1 MGGSSSTAYNPH
13 LLRYLREKA
22 DLSQAELAK
31 KFSTSVDT
39 VAEWETGRRAP
50 NQKHLQALEK
60 FFKLPAGGF
69 TVEMKDILTQ
79 DFSAAYF
86 GDTDARERLEWADRH
101 LSLGQALRIIRH
113 FQKYEKTNL
122 KSPNYSPYY
131 HHFLPKTTLLTNLS
145 YFFLNFLV

>member
-1 MGGSSSTAYNPH
+1 MAKKEENAHQTQETGNLEKGAFLAGTSSTTGYNPH

-31 KFSTSVDT
+31 KLNTSVDT
-39 VAEWETGRRAP
+39 VAEWETGRRVP

-69 TVEMKDILTQ
+69 AVEMKDVLTQ

-101 LSLGQALRIIRH
+101 LSLGQALQIIP
-113 FQKYEKTNL
+113 T
-122 KSPNYSPYY
+122 
-131 HHFLPKTTLLTNLS
+131 LPKT
-145 YFFLNFLV
+145 

>member
-1 MGGSSSTAYNPH
+1 MAKREENTHQTQETGNLEKGAFLAAGSSTTTYNPH

-31 KFSTSVDT
+31 KLNTSVDI
-39 VAEWETGRRAP
+39 VAEWETGRRIP

-69 TVEMKDILTQ
+69 AVEMKDVLTQ

-86 GDTDARERLEWADRH
+86 GDTAARERLEWADRH
-101 LSLGQALRIIRH
+101 LSLGQALRIIP
-113 FQKYEKTNL
+113 T
-122 KSPNYSPYY
+122 
-131 HHFLPKTTLLTNLS
+131 LPKT
-145 YFFLNFLV
+145 

>member
-1 MGGSSSTAYNPH
+1 MAKREENTHQTQEVRNLEQGAFLVGTSSSTAYNPH

-31 KFSTSVDT
+31 KFNTSVET
-39 VAEWETGRRAP
+39 VAEWETGRRVP

-69 TVEMKDILTQ
+69 TVEMKDILNQ
-79 DFSAAYF
+79 DFRAAYF

-101 LSLGQALRIIRH
+101 LSLGQALRII
-113 FQKYEKTNL
+113 
-122 KSPNYSPYY
+122 PP
-131 HHFLPKTTLLTNLS
+131 LPKI
-145 YFFLNFLV
+145 

>member
-1 MGGSSSTAYNPH
+1 MAKREENTPQTQETRNLEQGAFLVGTSSSTAYNPH

-31 KFSTSVDT
+31 KFNTSVET
-39 VAEWETGRRAP
+39 VAEWETGRRVP

-69 TVEMKDILTQ
+69 TVEMKDILNQ
-79 DFSAAYF
+79 DFRAAYF

-101 LSLGQALRIIRH
+101 LSLGQALRII
-113 FQKYEKTNL
+113 
-122 KSPNYSPYY
+122 PP
-131 HHFLPKTTLLTNLS
+131 LPKI
-145 YFFLNFLV
+145 

>member
-1 MGGSSSTAYNPH
+1 MAKREENTPQTQETRNLEQGAFLVGTSSSTAYNPH

-39 VAEWETGRRAP
+39 VAEWETGRRIP

-69 TVEMKDILTQ
+69 TVEMKDILNQ
-79 DFSAAYF
+79 DFRAAYF

-101 LSLGQALRIIRH
+101 LSLGQALRII
-113 FQKYEKTNL
+113 
-122 KSPNYSPYY
+122 PP
-131 HHFLPKTTLLTNLS
+131 LPKI
-145 YFFLNFLV
+145 